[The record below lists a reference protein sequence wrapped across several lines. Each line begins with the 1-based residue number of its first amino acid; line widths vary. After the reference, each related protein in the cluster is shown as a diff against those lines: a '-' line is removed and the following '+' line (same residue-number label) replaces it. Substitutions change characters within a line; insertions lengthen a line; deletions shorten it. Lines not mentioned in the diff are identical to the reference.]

1 MCVQNIC
8 FKFRMFSL
16 NKKSCRMRK
25 KGDLSNF
32 EILTPNHLAP
42 TAMPF
47 RNWLSKGIFP
57 KNHQLDLY
65 RECSNKESE
74 QQFFGWKCLVH
85 VRGQWPDCFK
95 LTRRQQWASLH
106 AQHRRPHHRLRIT
119 VHVGSPKFDNKW
131 LEKCF
136 YPNDSCFLLQNS
148 DGSDNIWRKQHESMD
163 QSCLALMV
171 QADSHI
177 SLAHCRSLSPSSQR
191 HRA

>member
-1 MCVQNIC
+1 MVFKNWSRFSIKNKQTQNSQQVVEGGLSSFFFPLPCSVHLMCVQNIC

-74 QQFFGWKCLVH
+74 QQ
-85 VRGQWPDCFK
+85 
-95 LTRRQQWASLH
+95 
-106 AQHRRPHHRLRIT
+106 
-119 VHVGSPKFDNKW
+119 
-131 LEKCF
+131 
-136 YPNDSCFLLQNS
+136 
-148 DGSDNIWRKQHESMD
+148 SDNGQIALNWHEGNSEHLCMHNTED
-163 QSCLALMV
+163 HTTGWGLQFM
-171 QADSHI
+171 
-177 SLAHCRSLSPSSQR
+177 
-191 HRA
+191 